1 MSEEIFS
8 GLYDKLNRYAKD
20 GRIPMHMP
28 GHKRE
33 CGVFTVD
40 KPYMTDITEIDGFD
54 DYHDPED
61 IILKSMKHAAEI
73 YGTKKTYYLVNGST
87 CGILTAISAAVRRN
101 GKIIVARN
109 CHKSVYHAI
118 ELRGLFP
125 VYIYPEIEASM
136 LINGVINAEDVEK
149 LLCGNEDAQAVIIT
163 SPTYEGVVSDIEKIA
178 QRVHAHGKILIVD
191 EAHGAHFRY
200 SDRFPV
206 SAVNLG
212 ADIVIQSLH
221 KTLPS
226 YTQTALLH
234 VCTDRVEEAEIR
246 KYLGIYQS
254 SSPSYVFMAG
264 MEKCIDYVSGDDGM
278 RAMREYTD
286 NLSELRKKLS
296 GTEGICIL
304 EKNSRMYDY
313 DISKLVISA
322 YGILTGNQ
330 ISGILRD
337 KYNIEP
343 EMTADDYVILMTS
356 MCDRKEWYNIICEAA
371 EDIGKTA
378 LKSNIDGMLH
388 NEQSVQKCNGTTT
401 GMDDEGSKRTL
412 TDNKS
417 QHTSEPL
424 RYAMVSE
431 YAEESAKYVRSCVR
445 MKPQEAAECVS
456 EAVEVSQCR
465 GRICT
470 QMVYAYPPGIPVL
483 APGEEITDEVYSV
496 IERHRRYGVRLKGI
510 NISDNGKEVI
520 LCIK

>member
-33 CGVFTVD
+33 CGIFTVD

-61 IILKSMKHAAEI
+61 IILKSMKHAAEV

-136 LINGVINAEDVEK
+136 LINGVINADDVEK

-322 YGILTGNQ
+322 YGLLTGNQ

-356 MCDRKEWYNIICEAA
+356 MCDRKEWYDIICRAA
-371 EDIGKTA
+371 EYIGKTA
-378 LKSNIDGMLH
+378 LEGHAGGKIH
-388 NEQSVQKCNGTTT
+388 NEQDCHGTTP
-401 GMDDEGSKRTL
+401 DFEQEQQCK
-412 TDNKS
+412 
-417 QHTSEPL
+417 EL
-424 RYAMVSE
+424 RNNIVENMAAPV
-431 YAEESAKYVRSCVR
+431 KYVRTCVR
-445 MKPQEAAECVS
+445 MKPQEAAEGVS
-456 EAVEVSQCR
+456 ESVDISLCR
-465 GRICT
+465 GRICA
-470 QMVYAYPPGIPVL
+470 QMIYAYPPGIPVL
-483 APGEEITDEVYSV
+483 APGEEITEDIYSV
-496 IERHRRYGVRLKGI
+496 IERHRQHGVRLKGI
-510 NISDNGKEVI
+510 NISDDGKEVI